1 MVPCHTK
8 KSLIHSRRRIAM
20 SPKTTV
26 SQSKAPRTAARAGA
40 AKAVAPAKKPA
51 ARKPPAKAAATSPGR
66 ARKSRTGLIRP
77 EQRARFIAE
86 AAYFRAAARNFSG
99 GGELDDWLEAE
110 AEIDALL
117 NSRGAG

>member
-1 MVPCHTK
+1 
-8 KSLIHSRRRIAM
+8 M
-20 SPKTTV
+20 SPKATA
-26 SQSKAPRTAARAGA
+26 SHSKTPRTAAKASA

-51 ARKPPAKAAATSPGR
+51 ARKPPAKAAATSPVR
-66 ARKSRTGLIRP
+66 ARKTRTGRVQP
-77 EQRARFIAE
+77 EQRVRFIAE

-99 GGELDDWLEAE
+99 GSELDDWLEAE